1 MTVPIATLGHYLGT
15 YEKTGR
21 RGHIEEGTPAAAGA
35 ELVPGQGQDLSEHPG
50 MGQVTPGKRQAMT

>member
-15 YEKTGR
+15 FEKTAR
-21 RGHIEEGTPAAAGA
+21 RGHIAEGTPAAAGA